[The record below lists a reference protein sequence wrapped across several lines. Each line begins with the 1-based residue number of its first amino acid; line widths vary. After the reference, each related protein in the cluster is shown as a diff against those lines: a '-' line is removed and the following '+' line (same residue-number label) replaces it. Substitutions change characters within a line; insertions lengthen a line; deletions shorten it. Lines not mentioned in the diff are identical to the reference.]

1 MEMRLSENIKK
12 YRKERKMTQE
22 QLAEV
27 LGVTVGAVY
36 KWEAG
41 ICFPEL
47 RLIMKLAEYFDTSVD
62 VLIGYE
68 MTDNGLK
75 AIKERLK
82 KYIGSADEAGI
93 EEADKA
99 LAKYPNNFD
108 IVYLGALIYHI
119 VGVALYKKE
128 YTKKAYELFEKSLLL
143 IDQNTEPSVS
153 DMSIY
158 NQMAQTK
165 IILGRYKEGIELLKK
180 HNKEGVFNDIIGYSL
195 SAYLK
200 QYDEAKNY
208 LSWTMIQSY
217 RNTTEIVFGYVF
229 IYCAKGE
236 YGKAEDV
243 LNWGINLLESLKTTD
258 KMGIL
263 DKYLSVT
270 LAILAYVYMKSG
282 DKKKALAT
290 YKKALKT
297 AEQFD
302 ENPDY
307 NAGNLKF
314 VEAEGPLIIRDILG
328 QKAVESMDKALELF
342 DDSDTVSRLKGLK

>member
-1 MEMRLSENIKK
+1 
-12 YRKERKMTQE
+12 
-22 QLAEV
+22 
-27 LGVTVGAVY
+27 
-36 KWEAG
+36 
-41 ICFPEL
+41 
-47 RLIMKLAEYFDTSVD
+47 
-62 VLIGYE
+62 
-68 MTDNGLK
+68 
-75 AIKERLK
+75 
-82 KYIGSADEAGI
+82 
-93 EEADKA
+93 
-99 LAKYPNNFD
+99 
-108 IVYLGALIYHI
+108 
-119 VGVALYKKE
+119 
-128 YTKKAYELFEKSLLL
+128 
-143 IDQNTEPSVS
+143 
-153 DMSIY
+153 
-158 NQMAQTK
+158 
-165 IILGRYKEGIELLKK
+165 
-180 HNKEGVFNDIIGYSL
+180 
-195 SAYLK
+195 
-200 QYDEAKNY
+200 
-208 LSWTMIQSY
+208 MIQSY

-236 YGKAEDV
+236 YGKAEDA

>member
-1 MEMRLSENIKK
+1 MEMKISENIKK

-41 ICFPEL
+41 ICLPEL
-47 RLIMKLAEYFDTSVD
+47 RLIMLLAEYFDTSVD

-75 AIKERLK
+75 ATKDRLK
-82 KYIGSADEAGI
+82 SYIGSADEEGI
-93 EEADKA
+93 TEADKA

-108 IVYLGALIYHI
+108 VVYLSALLNHI
-119 VGVALYKKE
+119 VGAAYYKKE

-165 IILGRYKEGIELLKK
+165 IILGSYDEGVELLKK
-180 HNKEGVFNDIIGYSL
+180 HNKEGVFNDIIGYVL

-200 QYDEAKNY
+200 QYDEAVNY
-208 LSWTMIQSY
+208 LSWTMIQSF
-217 RNTTEIVFGYVF
+217 RNTTEVVFGYVF
-229 IYCAKGE
+229 VYCARGE
-236 YGKAEDV
+236 YERAKDV
-243 LNWGINLLESLKTTD
+243 IAWGINLLESIKSTENVS
-258 KMGIL
+258 IA
-263 DKYLSVT
+263 DKYMGVILS
-270 LAILAYVYMKSG
+270 ILAYVYMKSG
-282 DKKKALAT
+282 DKKKALST
-290 YKKALKT
+290 YKKAVET
-297 AEQFD
+297 AELFD

-307 NAGNLKF
+307 SAGNLKF
-314 VEAEGPLIIRDILG
+314 VEAGGPLVIRDILG
-328 QKAVESMDKALELF
+328 QKAVESIDRALEFF
-342 DDSDTVSRLKGLK
+342 DDPETVSKLKGFR